1 MPTNRELSVYLK
13 EEWEMAMKFASR
25 EGATARTLA
34 VTAPGWYAGEA
45 RNSAAA
51 ASTQPMKR
59 MHRNGAEPSN
69 KTHDRQ
75 SSGLAKASTIVFH
88 RGQEIFG
95 PGTGEGLVY
104 IVRTGCIRLFKSL
117 PDGRAINLGLL
128 GPNTVFTQESN
139 AEGLSTGSTAE
150 AIVESS
156 VSIVGADDLAE
167 LIQRTPELAHA
178 VVHGMTRRIS
188 ELHVLTE
195 QLLARDTSVRL
206 ASTLLQLSRG
216 FGRPTADGL
225 TAITLPVTH
234 QSLANMIGS
243 NRVTVTRKLLELQ
256 EQGAVRSLGRNAI
269 AVDPRRLLSHAQS
282 ATASVEAQDDDHST

>member
-1 MPTNRELSVYLK
+1 MPANRELSAHLK
-13 EEWEMAMKFASR
+13 DEWEMAMKFASR

-34 VTAPGWYAGEA
+34 VTAPGWYAGEV
-45 RNSAAA
+45 RGSAAA
-51 ASTQPMKR
+51 ESTQPINR
-59 MHRNGAEPSN
+59 LHRKDAEPVN
-69 KTHDRQ
+69 KVHDRQ
-75 SSGLAKASTIVFH
+75 SSGPAKATTTGFH

-104 IVRTGCIRLFKSL
+104 IVRTGCVRLFKSL

-167 LIQRTPELAHA
+167 LIQRTPELANA

-269 AVDPRRLLSHAQS
+269 AVDPNRLLSHAQS
-282 ATASVEAQDDDHST
+282 ATVSEPTQEDDRST